1 MAMHTQQEVDDVMQE
16 KRPVRPSTEH
26 ASSAVHRDGGGAFI
40 HEVAD
45 KDRTFG
51 IRLADTDE
59 GRNSASLL
67 ISKMY
72 ATRGYAVSNM
82 EKDPNRITLSAS
94 DNGIVIG
101 TVTLGLDSP
110 ERGILAD
117 EVFGDRVDAYRADQ
131 ARLCE
136 ITKLAFDPQV
146 RSKMAMAALFHTLY
160 IYAHYLYER
169 TDVLI
174 EVNPR
179 HRRFYETMLGF
190 SEVAELR
197 HNTRVDAPAHLMW
210 LSVAF
215 MGQQIGQFGG
225 NSSHPGAERSLYPYF
240 FSKREEVGL
249 ANRIINLE

>member
-1 MAMHTQQEVDDVMQE
+1 MDTQPEAMAAMQDKRSDFQSGEQPFAVPRDDAASTFIREV
-16 KRPVRPSTEH
+16 T
-26 ASSAVHRDGGGAFI
+26 
-40 HEVAD
+40 D

-51 IRLADTDE
+51 IRLADTDA

-72 ATRGYAVSNM
+72 ATRGYNVSNM

-94 DNGIVIG
+94 DKGVVIG

-117 EVFGDRVDAYRADQ
+117 DVFGDRVDEYRARH

-136 ITKLAFDPQV
+136 ITKLAFDPLV

-160 IYAHYLYER
+160 IYAHYMHKR

-210 LSVAF
+210 LSVGF
-215 MGQQIGQFGG
+215 MGEQIERFGG
-225 NSSHPGAERSLYPYF
+225 HNGDPGKERSLYPYF
-240 FSKREEVGL
+240 FSKREEIGL
-249 ANRIINLE
+249 ARRLIKLE

>member
-1 MAMHTQQEVDDVMQE
+1 MPRDDVA
-16 KRPVRPSTEH
+16 ST
-26 ASSAVHRDGGGAFI
+26 FI
-40 HEVAD
+40 GEVTD

-72 ATRGYAVSNM
+72 ATRGYNVAHM

-94 DNGIVIG
+94 DKGIVIG

-117 EVFGDRVDAYRADQ
+117 DVFGDRVNEYRANH

-136 ITKLAFDPQV
+136 ITKLAFDPLV
-146 RSKMAMAALFHTLY
+146 RSKMAMAALFHVLY
-160 IYAHYLYER
+160 IYAHYMHKR

-210 LSVAF
+210 LSVAY
-215 MGQQIGQFGG
+215 MGEQIARFGG
-225 NSSHPGAERSLYPYF
+225 HNSHPGDERSLYPYF
-240 FSKREEVGL
+240 FSQREEEGL
-249 ANRIINLE
+249 AGRLIKLG